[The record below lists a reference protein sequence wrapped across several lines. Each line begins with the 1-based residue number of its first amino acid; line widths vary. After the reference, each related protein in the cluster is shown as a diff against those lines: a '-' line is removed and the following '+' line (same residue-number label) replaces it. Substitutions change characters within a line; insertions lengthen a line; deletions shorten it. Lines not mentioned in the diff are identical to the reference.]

1 MRKALIALLAVLA
14 IPTASAAQSLGTV
27 TKTLRPQLSTF
38 DEKGNP
44 LGRMA
49 AKDLKLP
56 APITGFG
63 VSNSVGVRAGD
74 KVVYL
79 RGLDVQTTGVRAAC
93 APVQGAARAAGTAY
107 AASNMGL
114 GAPTD
119 CGAAK

>member
-1 MRKALIALLAVLA
+1 MLRPLVLILAVLA
-14 IPTASAAQSLGTV
+14 LPGAAAAQSLGTV

-93 APVQGAARAAGTAY
+93 KPVQGAARPGQTEY
-107 AASNMGL
+107 AATNLGL
-114 GAPTD
+114 GKPTD
-119 CGAAK
+119 CTPAQ